1 MVEMETTLFVI
12 GADFTHSGDFTKVAG
27 APPPVMQI
35 KAEEEDDEGGGGAMQ
50 IKDEEEEEGP
60 MEEGGDGDG
69 EGEGEGEDEDEEG
82 PSAEEVK
89 LGNEELLVDIV
100 KKTNGAVYKVSR
112 YSSFSRIIRVK

>member
-1 MVEMETTLFVI
+1 MPP
-12 GADFTHSGDFTKVAG
+12 TKHAHL
-27 APPPVMQI
+27 
-35 KAEEEDDEGGGGAMQ
+35 ESE
-50 IKDEEEEEGP
+50 
-60 MEEGGDGDG
+60 G

-112 YSSFSRIIRVK
+112 YSESFSRYFWVK